1 MLYSYGQFWNTDQQT
16 LNTKIMDKQIFNP
29 EKIKSR
35 LQFYNYN
42 FNLNDSTLKIF
53 LPMFCYLKIRFSGDR
68 VKMTS
73 HLRFGFDFLPL
84 EFNFL
89 IYGAILYSLAWFQW
103 TSLNKGVFILFGLFV
118 IHFVICFI
126 KIESMR
132 IIIHNWIEDDFRA

>member
-1 MLYSYGQFWNTDQQT
+1 MDQQT
-16 LNTKIMDKQIFNP
+16 FNT
-29 EKIKSR
+29 EKVISR
-35 LQFYNYN
+35 LQFYNYSFKHN
-42 FNLNDSTLKIF
+42 ETTLKIF
-53 LPMFCYLKIRFSGDR
+53 LPIFCYLKISFYDNG

-89 IYGAILYSLAWFQW
+89 IYGVILYVLAWFQW
-103 TSLNKGVFILFGLFV
+103 TTLNKGVFILFGLFV

-132 IIIHNWIEDDFRA
+132 TIIHKWTEDDSRV

>member
-1 MLYSYGQFWNTDQQT
+1 
-16 LNTKIMDKQIFNP
+16 MDKQTFNP
-29 EKIKSR
+29 MKITSR
-35 LQFYNYN
+35 LQFYNYS
-42 FNLNDSTLKIF
+42 FNLNDKTLKIY

-73 HLRFGFDFLPL
+73 HLRFGFDFLPI

-89 IYGAILYSLAWFQW
+89 IYGAILYALAWFQW
-103 TSLNKGVFILFGLFV
+103 TNLNKGVFILFGLLM

-132 IIIHNWIEDDFRA
+132 AIIHKWIEDDSRV

>member
-1 MLYSYGQFWNTDQQT
+1 
-16 LNTKIMDKQIFNP
+16 MDKLTFNP

-35 LQFYNYN
+35 LQFYNYK
-42 FNLNDSTLKIF
+42 FNLDDSTLKIF
-53 LPMFCYLKIRFSGDR
+53 LPMFCYLKIKFSGDR

-73 HLRFGFDFLPL
+73 HLRFGFDPLPL

-89 IYGAILYSLAWFQW
+89 IYSAILYALVWYQW
-103 TSLNKGVFILFGLFV
+103 TTLNKGVFILFGLLM

-132 IIIHNWIEDDFRA
+132 TIVHKWIEDDSRA